1 MLLTNMALQKQD
13 LGGGGQGPPT
23 DSRDP
28 GTKQTKSKQ
37 LEWIELASKKADLSQ
52 GQ

>member
-28 GTKQTKSKQ
+28 ETKQTKSKQ

>member
-23 DSRDP
+23 DSQDP
-28 GTKQTKSKQ
+28 ETKQTKVSSWN
-37 LEWIELASKKADLSQ
+37 ESS
-52 GQ
+52 